1 MQKTKLLLTSLSLMG
16 LLALAG
22 CSFPGVYKIDIQ
34 QGNVV
39 TQDMIDQLRPGMTRK
54 QVRFIMGNP
63 LLTDTFHA
71 NRWDYLYSIE
81 PGGGQRLQERVSVNF
96 GAEDQLVGLSG
107 DFMPGVSRD
116 QAILGEGSSVTTPQ
130 AAQQQVEEKP
140 APGSLLE
147 QIQREVD
154 DVKVVPVPTPEPL
167 ESTPQ

>member
-1 MQKTKLLLTSLSLMG
+1 MQNTKLLLSSLTLVS

-39 TQDMIDQLRPGMTRK
+39 TQDMIDQLKPGMTRR

-63 LLTDTFHA
+63 LITDTFHA
-71 NRWDYLYSIE
+71 NRWDYLYSIQ
-81 PGGGQRLQERVSVNF
+81 PGGRQRYQERVSLVF
-96 GAEDQLVGLSG
+96 GSDDQLIGLAG

-116 QAILGEGSSVTTPQ
+116 QAILGENGEPTSATPQ
-130 AAQQQVEEKP
+130 TQTEEP
-140 APGSLLE
+140 AKPGSLLE

-154 DVKVVPVPTPEPL
+154 AAQPVPVPIPEPL
-167 ESTPQ
+167 EATPQ